1 MKKYIYL
8 SILTCILT
16 VFGCENDFDAKI
28 YGSLSTTNFP
38 QSEADYESYM
48 MDCYIP
54 FTLTW
59 LIIGVAAT
67 STTSTWPKEA
77 LTVCLTRP
85 PIYVHLGPWAVH
97 GVVLASIWHKDSLR
111 T

>member
-38 QSEADYESYM
+38 QSEADYELS
-48 MDCYIP
+48 
-54 FTLTW
+54 
-59 LIIGVAAT
+59 LIHI
-67 STTSTWPKEA
+67 
-77 LTVCLTRP
+77 
-85 PIYVHLGPWAVH
+85 
-97 GVVLASIWHKDSLR
+97 
-111 T
+111 

>member
-28 YGSLSTTNFP
+28 YGSLSTTNYP
-38 QSEADYESYM
+38 QSEADYESY
-48 MDCYIP
+48 
-54 FTLTW
+54 
-59 LIIGVAAT
+59 
-67 STTSTWPKEA
+67 
-77 LTVCLTRP
+77 VCLTRP